1 MRSATNAV
9 NAVVTGAREADAE
22 REDARGHPTTAEAP
36 DASTRPTRIRP
47 AATTAPENERT
58 ATPAGETIGNG
69 TGTVVPT
76 AGAETMIGRPD
87 GSAIEIS
94 SRSDRDG
101 RGSEETAT
109 VRVVT
114 VTVRTGG
121 SAEGVPR
128 LPRARGR
135 PRPT

>member
-9 NAVVTGAREADAE
+9 NAAVTEAREAGAE
-22 REDARGHPTTAEAP
+22 RGDARGHPTTAEAH
-36 DASTRPTRIRP
+36 DASTRPTRTRP

-69 TGTVVPT
+69 TGTVAT
-76 AGAETMIGRPD
+76 AGAGTTTGRPD
-87 GSAIEIS
+87 GSATEIS
-94 SRSDRDG
+94 SRSDHDG

-109 VRVVT
+109 VRVT
-114 VTVRTGG
+114 VTVRAGG